1 MRKIDAHSH
10 PDFCNV
16 TFEGVLRDME
26 ENEIEKICLLSWE
39 NPLDENYPGYRET
52 TPSAV
57 DDSVQ
62 IPFHRCLSYYERAPE
77 KFILGYA
84 PDPRVPGTL
93 MKFRGAVKTYNIK
106 MCGEVKFRMMYDNP
120 DAIELFRLCG
130 EYGIPVTLHLDDAE
144 VNRCGMEYPRPH
156 YWYGGDIET
165 LERVLKKCPETNFLG
180 HAPGFWAYISDD
192 EQSRTV
198 AYPMGSVIPG
208 GKIERFLEEYPN
220 LYCDCSATSCLRA
233 LSRDVDYT
241 KKLIETYSDKFIFAR
256 DEFTNRLDSFIK
268 TLGLSDDV
276 LEKFYHWNLESLIGL

>member
-26 ENEIEKICLLSWE
+26 ENGIEKICLLSWE
-39 NPLDENYPGYRET
+39 NPLDENYPGFRQT

-84 PDPRVPGTL
+84 PDPRIPGAL

-144 VNRCGMEYPRPH
+144 VNRYKEEYPRPH

-192 EQSRTV
+192 EQIHTM
-198 AYPMGSVIPG
+198 AYPTGAVVPG
-208 GKIERFLEEYPN
+208 GKIERFLEKYPN
-220 LYCDCSATSCLRA
+220 LYCDCSADSCLRA
-233 LSRDVDYT
+233 LSRDIGYT
-241 KKLIETYSDKFIFAR
+241 KMLMEAYSDRFIFAR
-256 DEFTNRLDSFIK
+256 DEFTNRLDGFIR
-268 TLGLSDDV
+268 TLGLSNDILERFYHKN
-276 LEKFYHWNLESLIGL
+276 LEKLIGI